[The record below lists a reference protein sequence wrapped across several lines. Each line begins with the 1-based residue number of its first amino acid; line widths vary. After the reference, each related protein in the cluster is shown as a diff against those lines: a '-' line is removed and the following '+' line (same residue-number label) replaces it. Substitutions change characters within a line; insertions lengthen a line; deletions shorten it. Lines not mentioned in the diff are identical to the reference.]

1 MDAAFNLPLEE
12 KKQGEDLLKAN
23 VVLQISDLMQNQRR
37 LEKNLQLFEQD
48 LQLIEQ
54 KSYERRKH
62 QLLLLK
68 KVLLNYRNFL
78 LEKRTQWRARD
89 AALRDNPMKA
99 CSLFYPSH
107 GPFNTL
113 DIDPLKTYS
122 SFSSSYGS
130 FENLYID
137 HLNHAH
143 PLQDEGL
150 SDEGSSDEG
159 SLDEGALDEGINHL

>member
-1 MDAAFNLPLEE
+1 
-12 KKQGEDLLKAN
+12 
-23 VVLQISDLMQNQRR
+23 
-37 LEKNLQLFEQD
+37 
-48 LQLIEQ
+48 
-54 KSYERRKH
+54 
-62 QLLLLK
+62 
-68 KVLLNYRNFL
+68 
-78 LEKRTQWRARD
+78 
-89 AALRDNPMKA
+89 MKA
-99 CSLFYPSH
+99 CSLLYPSH